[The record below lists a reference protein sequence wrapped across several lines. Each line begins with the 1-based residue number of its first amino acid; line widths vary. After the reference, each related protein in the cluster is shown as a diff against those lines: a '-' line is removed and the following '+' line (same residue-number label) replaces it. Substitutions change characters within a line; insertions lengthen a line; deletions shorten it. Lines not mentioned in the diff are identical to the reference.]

1 MAALAGTVGAFYAS
15 KLDALEMDISDDYVT
30 VTDPTSGCLDFTTSQ
45 NFTVET
51 WYYIS
56 DNSSGV
62 LVTKGLGT
70 GVGYELYVSDTNLA
84 FGIFDGIDDAE
95 AKSTSDVE
103 VERWMHLVGV
113 RDATNNLLKTFVNG
127 VIDGSDTDDTGS
139 TLANAS
145 DFIIGDRNSG
155 SNPVQKVGMVRMW
168 NKALSA
174 SQISDLHDGGF
185 PVNSRNDVIGEWLF
199 NSGKGSEA
207 YDSSGQGNDGTI
219 ADGTWVTTTY
229 DTATA
234 ENIGTGNGSLK
245 VFNTAFPNVDDDNL
259 TVTVD
264 GTAKVLGDDFKMT
277 PKGTVTFHTAPVSGA
292 VVATYRH
299 YPMTLEA
306 GGFMNWSLDWT
317 AEALDCT
324 DFLSSGT
331 REFIGG
337 LRTWTATAERHWVN
351 KQTGTMVPNRV
362 IVKFFHAEQN
372 DAYYNGWGIVTGIH
386 PSVDVAGLVNET
398 LDFQGTEFLGVEDS
412 R

>member
-15 KLDALEMDISDDYVT
+15 KLNALTMDLSDDYVT
-30 VTDPTSGCLDFTTSQ
+30 VTDPSSGVLDFTTSQ

-51 WYYIS
+51 WYYVS
-56 DNSSGV
+56 DNSEGY
-62 LVTKGLGT
+62 LVTKGGDNT
-70 GVGYELYVSDTNLA
+70 GYKLWVSDTNLC
-84 FGIFDGIDDAE
+84 FTIDDGTDDAT
-95 AKSTSDVE
+95 AKSTSNVE

-113 RDATNNLLKTFVNG
+113 RDATNNLVKTFVNG
-127 VIDGSDTDDTGS
+127 VIDGSDTDDTS
-139 TLANAS
+139 ETLANAS
-145 DFIIGDRNSG
+145 DFFIGDKDPT
-155 SNPVQKVGMVRMW
+155 SNPVQKVGVVRVW

-185 PVNSRNDVIGEWLF
+185 PVNSRNDVVGEWLF
-199 NSGKGSEA
+199 NDGSGTGV

-219 ADGTWVTTTY
+219 ADGTWVSTTY

-234 ENIGTGNGSLK
+234 EAVGTGTGALK
-245 VFNTAFPNVDDDNL
+245 VFSTDFPNVDDDNL
-259 TVTVD
+259 TVTVG

-277 PKGTVTFHTAPVSGA
+277 PKGTLTFTTAPTSDAA

-317 AEALDCT
+317 AEALDTT

-351 KQTGTMVPNRV
+351 RQTATMVPNKV
-362 IVKFFHAEQN
+362 IVKLFHDEPN
-372 DAYYNGWGIVTGIH
+372 DAYFNGWGIVTGLH
-386 PSVDVAGLVNET
+386 PAVDVAGLVNES
-398 LDFQGTEFLGVEDS
+398 LDFQGTNFLGVEDS